1 MYVHCQMGRSRS
13 AAVVIAYL
21 MKAFDASLRTAYL
34 FLMRRRHCSA
44 LNLGFFAQLGDWEAK
59 HWGRREPSVSLLDYW
74 RVTVLHLD
82 GASQVHCRAATDR
95 DVARHW
101 GPPDPN
107 HRHHHHEEGLTKR
120 VQGMRFVCN
129 ELAKVSPQARDT
141 LRHMEL
147 LRSADREI
155 ERRRAG
161 AGGM

>member
-1 MYVHCQMGRSRS
+1 MNNTFPSRFAILTPILVS
-13 AAVVIAYL
+13 RLTHYANVVC
-21 MKAFDASLRTAYL
+21 KEHD
-34 FLMRRRHCSA
+34 
-44 LNLGFFAQLGDWEAK
+44 GFCDM
-59 HWGRREPSVSLLDYW
+59 
-74 RVTVLHLD
+74 LHLD

-107 HRHHHHEEGLTKR
+107 HRHHHHEEGLMKR